1 MTLISLLKREGPC
14 LSSTLADLL
23 IQSKN
28 ISAENARKVISR
40 AVLAGEINSIKNVFP
55 KREQFVY
62 IRDSYGS
69 DEFWQV
75 LTDKLIESG
84 SALGLA
90 LSALSGQRRIIP
102 KRDFGAASGS
112 PVAMKK
118 KISFTVVWQRLVKI
132 GLCTEI
138 ILPEIGECIALR
150 EKDERRYDSVSRQ
163 IHARLVTESI
173 FIATMVQWSQN
184 LNLISYNLARTR
196 LDEEGKPPAISNYL
210 FDLTGPS
217 YLSPLVTPG
226 SDVNKPGFCV

>member
-23 IQSKN
+23 IQSKK

-40 AVLAGEINSIKNVFP
+40 AVLSGEISSIKNVFP
-55 KREQFVY
+55 KRVQFVY
-62 IRDSYGS
+62 LRDSYGS
-69 DEFWQV
+69 DEFWQI

-90 LSALSGQRRIIP
+90 LSALLARGGIIP

-118 KISFTVVWQRLVKI
+118 KTPFTVVWQRLVKI

-196 LDEEGKPPAISNYL
+196 QDE
-210 FDLTGPS
+210 
-217 YLSPLVTPG
+217 
-226 SDVNKPGFCV
+226 

>member
-75 LTDKLIESG
+75 LTDKRKRR
-84 SALGLA
+84 
-90 LSALSGQRRIIP
+90 LSTVWSRIQ
-102 KRDFGAASGS
+102 D
-112 PVAMKK
+112 PV
-118 KISFTVVWQRLVKI
+118 T
-132 GLCTEI
+132 
-138 ILPEIGECIALR
+138 
-150 EKDERRYDSVSRQ
+150 
-163 IHARLVTESI
+163 
-173 FIATMVQWSQN
+173 
-184 LNLISYNLARTR
+184 
-196 LDEEGKPPAISNYL
+196 
-210 FDLTGPS
+210 
-217 YLSPLVTPG
+217 
-226 SDVNKPGFCV
+226 